1 MTPDPAALEQ
11 AAPLTEASESA
22 LKMQVLIKSR
32 TILSYLATEHDVNGL
47 FSPIQERNK
56 FVLGV
61 EDFSC

>member
-1 MTPDPAALEQ
+1 MTPDPATLEQ
-11 AAPLTEASESA
+11 AAPLTECA
-22 LKMQVLIKSR
+22 LKMQVLVKSR
-32 TILSYLATEHDVNGL
+32 AILSHLSTEHDVNGL